1 MAWDLV
7 PSQKI
12 HNTKIVQSILEIL
25 GIGALQTLG

>member
-12 HNTKIVQSILEIL
+12 HNTKIMKSTLGIF
-25 GIGALQTLG
+25 GIGALQILG